1 MGKKQ
6 ILKMIIDELKKTSDT
21 EFLLTVYLF
30 IKKSNARDDN

>member
-6 ILKMIIDELKKTSDT
+6 IIKMIIDELKKTSDI

-30 IKKSNARDDN
+30 IKKVNGKDGN

>member
-30 IKKSNARDDN
+30 IKKFNARDDN